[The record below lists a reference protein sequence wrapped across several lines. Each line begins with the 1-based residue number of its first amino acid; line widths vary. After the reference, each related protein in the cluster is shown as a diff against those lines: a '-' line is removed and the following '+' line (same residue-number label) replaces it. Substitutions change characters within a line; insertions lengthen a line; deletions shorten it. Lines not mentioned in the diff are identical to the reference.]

1 LEKKH
6 WNSIGFFQ
14 QIVSLK
20 LSIFQQAKI
29 LSILVKKK
37 LIKI

>member
-20 LSIFQQAKI
+20 LSIFQQA
-29 LSILVKKK
+29 
-37 LIKI
+37 